1 MNKVKLLF
9 ISAFMTL
16 ALAMAGIQPVKAL
29 LPPVID
35 GELDDACWQNAHFYS
50 EFYTYNTPEKSTLKT
65 EFAVAYTETHA
76 VFAFRCLD
84 IPSPKNPKDLNPK
97 DLFKECVEIMLDPT
111 GGKDTY
117 FHFAIGRNGALF
129 DRKCEQGGFL
139 GDKEWESNFT
149 AKVKLQENSW
159 SCEAAIPYR
168 SLELRD
174 GGASEW
180 SINVARESTELAS
193 IAKNGAFN
201 VAGAFLRMPA
211 PDFSLKPYSWE
222 LSPITYRLQLKE
234 KKYAFTI
241 CGEIVNHTGGDSK
254 IIVTSTLIGPDD
266 ITAFGSNPFPK
277 IEKDRSAKYE
287 SPVLKGG
294 ESGNYRIVTQI
305 RDMDN
310 GRILKDRED
319 KIVAQYEPVT
329 IKVRSPS
336 YRNAIFATQKL
347 ENVRFDVNMHL
358 PEAEHNAL
366 KVHAGLRTE
375 EGKVLAEKTSSA
387 NAASVPFTFPCKELP
402 EGNIIVFASLMDSD
416 DKSHGNATETL
427 RKLPYRKNEVF
438 RGDDGNW
445 YIDGKKRFLLLGWNS
460 THAEQPGYVATMPRG
475 KSELMMSPM
484 GFGLV
489 SSGFKARYQ
498 KEGWTDYAKE
508 FFTKRTLNYMKDEN
522 LFAHY
527 WLDEPDCMGW
537 SREFA
542 TRVAKLIAEIDPW
555 HPVVISTGTQ
565 GVTAYPDSGELNGF
579 HCYPSPR
586 VGKPMANFTKI
597 VACLDKYNRE
607 KENFDRPQDIV
618 YLHQGFNYGD
628 VGNMNTCIPSYEE
641 YRNQNFLA
649 LAMGCTG
656 ILHYNRVGVAYPE
669 LLTGMQELTKEQ
681 KIVGEHAMIQEPIQL
696 ESPVPELKLRA
707 FKNENDGSFW
717 ILAVYAAYGEKTLEI
732 PVPQDGGWQVLSEK
746 RTITARNGKLQ
757 DSFTAFEAHI
767 YTTDKSDFKLNSVK
781 EIVKR
786 IDDEY
791 ESRRKPGNLAYQR
804 FENQV
809 LKVTA
814 SSNKYHKQSSYA
826 KDTCLWHVTDGVTS
840 RPFPDLDPQC
850 FYDATPNKT
859 PDWIALA
866 FHNPVTAGRIV
877 VYPFENSLCDYEVQI
892 SVDGDEWKTIQR
904 IENAQGEFQTIQF
917 PPQTLKGVRVFVTK
931 TNGPDT
937 RISEIEVY
945 EK

>member
-1 MNKVKLLF
+1 MDKAKLLF
-9 ISAFMTL
+9 SIVFMTL
-16 ALAMAGIQPVKAL
+16 ALAIAGIQPVKAL

-35 GELDDACWQNAHFYS
+35 GELDDACWQNAPFYK
-50 EFYTYNTPEKSTLKT
+50 EFYTYNMSERSALKT

-84 IPSPKNPKDLNPK
+84 TPSPKDPKDLNPK
-97 DLFKECVEIMLDPT
+97 ALFKECVEIMLDPT

-117 FHFAIGRNGALF
+117 FHFAVGRNGVLF

-139 GDKEWESNFT
+139 GDKEWESHFT

-168 SLELRD
+168 SLELRN

-180 SINVARESTELAS
+180 SINVTRESTELVS

-201 VAGAFLRMPA
+201 VAGAFLRIPA
-211 PDFSLKPYSWE
+211 PDFDLKPYSWE
-222 LSPITYRLQLKE
+222 LSPVTYRLQLKE
-234 KKYAFTI
+234 KKYAFTV
-241 CGEIVNHTGGDSK
+241 CGEIVNHTGDDRK
-254 IIVTSTLIGPDD
+254 VIVTSTLIGPDD
-266 ITAFGSNPFPK
+266 ITAFAENPLPNV
-277 IEKDRSAKYE
+277 EKGQSVKYE
-287 SPVLKGG
+287 SPILNGG
-294 ESGNYRIVTQI
+294 ASGNYRIITQI
-305 RDMDN
+305 RDMDS
-310 GRILKDRED
+310 GRVLGERED
-319 KIVAQYEPVT
+319 KLVAQYEPIT

-347 ENVRFDVNMHL
+347 ENVVFDANVHL
-358 PEAEHNAL
+358 PEKERQTL
-366 KVHAGLRTE
+366 KIHAGLQTE
-375 EGKVLAEKTSSA
+375 DGKILAEKTSSA
-387 NAASVPFTFPCKELP
+387 NAESISFTFPCKELP
-402 EGNIIVFASLMDSD
+402 EGKLIIFASLIDAD
-416 DKSHGNATETL
+416 GKSHGNATETL

-460 THAEQPGYVATMPRG
+460 THAEQPGYVATMPR
-475 KSELMMSPM
+475 STCDLAMSPM

-489 SSGFKARYQ
+489 SSGFKARYL
-498 KEGWTDYAKE
+498 KEGWTDYAE
-508 FFTKRTLNYMKDEN
+508 QFFTKRTLNYMKDDN

-542 TRVAKLIAEIDPW
+542 TRVAKLIAKIDPW
-555 HPVVISTGTQ
+555 HPVVISSGTQ
-565 GVTAYPDSGELNGF
+565 GVTAFPDSGELNGF

-586 VGKPMANFTKI
+586 VGNPMANFTKI
-597 VACLDKYNRE
+597 VACLEKYNRE
-607 KENFDRPQDIV
+607 KVNFEKSQDIV

-628 VGNMNTCIPSYEE
+628 VGNMNTRIPSYEE

-656 ILHYNRVGVAYPE
+656 IMHYNRVGVPYPE
-669 LLTGMQELTKEQ
+669 LLTGMRELTKEQ
-681 KIVGEHAMIQEPIQL
+681 KIVGEHAIIQQPIEL
-696 ESPVPELKLRA
+696 TAPVPELKLRA

-717 ILAVYAAYGEKTLEI
+717 ILAVYAAYGEKPLDI
-732 PVPQDGGWQVLSEK
+732 PVPQDGKWQVLSEK
-746 RTITARNGKLQ
+746 RTVTASNGKIQ
-757 DSFTAFEAHI
+757 DSFTSFEAHI
-767 YTTDKSDFKLNSVK
+767 YTTDNSDFKLKSVK
-781 EIVKR
+781 EIVKE

-804 FENQV
+804 YENQV

-814 SSNKYHKQSSYA
+814 SSNKYHRQSSFA
-826 KDTCLWHVTDGVTS
+826 KDTCLWHVTDGITS

-850 FYDATPNKT
+850 FWDATPDKT
-859 PDWIALA
+859 PDWIALV
-866 FHNPVTAGRIV
+866 FHKPVTAGRIV
-877 VYPFENSLCDYEVQI
+877 VYPYENTLCDYEVQI
-892 SVDGDEWKTIQR
+892 KLDGDEWKTIKK
-904 IENAQGEFQTIQF
+904 IENAQGEFQTVQF
-917 PPQTLKGVRVFVTK
+917 PPQTVKNVRVFVTK
-931 TNGPDT
+931 TNGPNT